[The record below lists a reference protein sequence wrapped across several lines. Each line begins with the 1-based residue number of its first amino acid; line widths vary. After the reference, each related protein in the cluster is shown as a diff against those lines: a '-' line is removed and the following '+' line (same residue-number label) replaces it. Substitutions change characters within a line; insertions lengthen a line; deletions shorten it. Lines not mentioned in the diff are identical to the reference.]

1 MILKGYPDYTK
12 EGFDIN
18 APCPEWK
25 WPNMIIHNKTTS
37 ADYPMH
43 TGPLTLKFTL
53 KGAEF
58 FKTPERDYTVEAGSY
73 LIINQGQKYSCRIA
87 SRSEVETISVFFR
100 PKFAEEVLASL
111 VTPEDKLL
119 EFKETNS
126 ELPVHFAE
134 KIYEQNSFITTSIMK
149 FKIASENN
157 LEDEDWFEDEFF
169 TLLKNMLVLHRV
181 VNKEVENVSSAKLST
196 KWEIYR
202 RAHVARDYID
212 EHFSEEI
219 KLEDVAKASCLS
231 LYHFIRIFKNIFKET
246 PRQYIIKK
254 RLEKASALLMHSEV
268 SITDVCFDV
277 GFKSLSSFSWLFKQ
291 KFGMYPEQLRH
302 SYQYFQ
308 TSFKNL
314 KV

>member
-58 FKTPERDYTVEAGSY
+58 FKTSERDYTVEAGSY